1 VERAVSERAME
12 AVGEEKGAT
21 VAEEGKMMKEQG
33 EKGVVASTSEA
44 EKEKMVEAKG
54 EKAVATS
61 EAEDVKMVEGKGEK
75 AVATTEAEDVKM
87 VEGKGEK
94 AVATTEA
101 EDVKMVE
108 WKGEKAVAATEA
120 EIGTSEPKDVAGG
133 RLITLKSSDGKV
145 HRASVAAA
153 QLSVILSG
161 MIEEVVTDDEVVIV
175 PLVDGPTLVTVLEY
189 CTKHAEV
196 AAAAR
201 GTSAV
206 AFATAS
212 KALEAWDRDFLDR
225 LTMDALH
232 DLFVASNFLEIQG
245 LLNAIAQKAAD
256 VIKGKTTEQIRD
268 AFNIVNDLTPE
279 QEATAAELRRKYTWD
294 YHPEA

>member
-1 VERAVSERAME
+1 ME

-21 VAEEGKMMKEQG
+21 AVEEGKMMKEQG
-33 EKGVVASTSEA
+33 EKAVAASEA
-44 EKEKMVEAKG
+44 EGGKMVEG
-54 EKAVATS
+54 QGDKAVATS

-75 AVATTEAEDVKM
+75 AVA
-87 VEGKGEK
+87 
-94 AVATTEA
+94 
-101 EDVKMVE
+101 
-108 WKGEKAVAATEA
+108 ATEA
-120 EIGTSEPKDVAGG
+120 ETGTSEPKDVAGG

-175 PLVDGPTLVTVLEY
+175 PEVDGPTLVTVLEY
-189 CTKHAEV
+189 CTKHAEAAA

>member
-1 VERAVSERAME
+1 VSERAME

-54 EKAVATS
+54 EKAVAASEAEGGKMVEGQGEKAVATS

-75 AVATTEAEDVKM
+75 AVAT
-87 VEGKGEK
+87 
-94 AVATTEA
+94 
-101 EDVKMVE
+101 
-108 WKGEKAVAATEA
+108 TEA